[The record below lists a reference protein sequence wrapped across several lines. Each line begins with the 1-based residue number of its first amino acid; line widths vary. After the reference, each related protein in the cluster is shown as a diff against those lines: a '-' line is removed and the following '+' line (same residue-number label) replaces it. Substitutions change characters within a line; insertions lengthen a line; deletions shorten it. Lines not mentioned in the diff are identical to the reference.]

1 MTDKPIVFNDYKIK
15 HMQTLKLSFI
25 LVIIFCSFRSVAQ
38 PIKGTYA
45 IKNVSTG
52 MLLRVMDANKKNE
65 TPIVAYSPTNWKCM
79 TWDFNQVEGNT
90 YLLRNLFTDKTFQP
104 QKGEVSE
111 GIVLEQQPL
120 DSNKANQQWEFINAA
135 NNTYMIKLK
144 GSNLYLTPLDKSGTV
159 NSRIILSKKRA
170 DKTQFWSIYEQHP
183 EI

>member
-1 MTDKPIVFNDYKIK
+1 
-15 HMQTLKLSFI
+15 MQILKLTVAISA
-25 LVIIFCSFRSVAQ
+25 IFLLTFKGLSQ
-38 PIKGTYA
+38 NIKGTFA

-90 YLLRNLFTDKTFQP
+90 YLLRNLFTNKTFQP

-111 GIVLEQQPL
+111 GISLEQQPI
-120 DSNKANQQWEFINAA
+120 DNSKAIQQWEFVSSA

-144 GSNLYLTPLDKSGTV
+144 GSDLYVTPSDKKGSV
-159 NSRIILSKKRA
+159 NSKIILEKKRA
-170 DKTQFWSIYEQHP
+170 DKTQYWSIYEQHP
-183 EI
+183 EM

>member
-1 MTDKPIVFNDYKIK
+1 
-15 HMQTLKLSFI
+15 MQTLKLFVIVAI
-25 LVIIFCSFRSVAQ
+25 LFCSFTSIAQ
-38 PIKGTYA
+38 KIQGTYA

-90 YLLRNLFTDKTFQP
+90 YLLRNLFTNKTFQP

-111 GIVLEQQPL
+111 GIALEQQPI
-120 DSNKANQQWEFINAA
+120 DNSITTQQWEFISAA

-144 GSNLYLTPLDKSGTV
+144 GSDLYVTPSDKNGAV
-159 NSRIILSKKRA
+159 NSKIILSKKRS
-170 DKTQFWSIYEQHP
+170 DKTQYWSVYEQHP

>member
-1 MTDKPIVFNDYKIK
+1 MRTLRLLIIIAATVFLTVNGFS
-15 HMQTLKLSFI
+15 QN
-25 LVIIFCSFRSVAQ
+25 
-38 PIKGTYA
+38 IKGTFA

-90 YLLRNLFTDKTFQP
+90 YLLRNLFTNKTFQP
-104 QKGEVSE
+104 QKGEATE
-111 GIVLEQQPL
+111 GIALEQQPV
-120 DSNKANQQWEFINAA
+120 DNNKSYQQWEFISAA

-144 GSNLYLTPLDKSGTV
+144 GSNLFITPSDKNGTV
-159 NSRIILSKKRA
+159 NSKIILSKKRA
-170 DKTQFWSIYEQHP
+170 DKTQHWTIYEQHP